1 MEYSYSLGKWAE
13 IIGGEVSGSP
23 SIHVEE
29 IITDS
34 RDFVHRNRN
43 VMFAALRTN
52 NNDGHKFIEHL
63 IDNGVKL
70 FLVDNQTIAEKFKES
85 AHFIICEN
93 TMKALQYMALHH
105 RLNCKWPFLAITG
118 SNGKTIV
125 KEWLYH
131 LLNSSI
137 SVYRSPRSYNSQLG
151 VPLSILQIKK
161 EYALSIIEAGISQA
175 GEMDRLK
182 NIVCPDYG
190 LLTWFGD
197 AHAEGFRTEEEKWN
211 EKMLLFADTKKTL
224 LHVPKQ
230 KWPLF
235 IDTKKNHFVSLSEHE
250 DADYCYNLQSSIE
263 SGELCITHRN
273 GKKFLLRYAFQDE
286 ASVRNLA
293 TCMVFINEFYPELLS
308 NALSA
313 VPNLP
318 TIQTR
323 LDITKGIQGST
334 IIHDYYSSDPESLR
348 IALNVLHKQAGKNK
362 KKIVILSE
370 FDQLGINDL
379 EMTRFLLNELSEF
392 EADKILLIGESFAHQ
407 KSTDKLKYYKNTDEF
422 LKRKNEWLPFLSNSV
437 VLIKGARKYALEKIG
452 REINLKTHQ
461 TKLEI
466 YPERIRHNLN
476 FFRTKLKSDTKI
488 MAMVKAMGY
497 GAGNV
502 ELALFLQQCGINY
515 LAVAFA
521 DEGAELRSAG
531 IHLPIMVM
539 NPEDDGW
546 EMCAE
551 HDLEPVIYSSHG
563 IKKLKEI
570 SYLLSEEKPL
580 RIHIEFDTG
589 MHRLGFKTQNALE
602 IGKEIIN
609 IKGIKVETVFSHF
622 VASENPEFDDF
633 SQKQWLELGR
643 AKEMLKMVLQT
654 EFLLHI
660 CNTAGVVRFPWAHA
674 DMVRLGIGLYGI
686 PACVEEKEHLKL
698 ALRWVSGI
706 SQIHELKENESVG
719 YGRKFMASK
728 NTRIATIPVGYA
740 DGFSRIFGNGNAT
753 LKIRGKHFPTAGNIC
768 MDMCMV
774 DIDATSKISENDEV
788 VIFET
793 IEELEDLAKAAGTI
807 PYEIISTISSRVK
820 RIYAYD

>member
-1 MEYSYSLGKWAE
+1 MEYLYTLGKWAE
-13 IIGGEVSGSP
+13 IIGGKVVGNP
-23 SIHVEE
+23 SIQVDE

-43 VMFAALRTN
+43 VMFAALRTK

-63 IDNGVKL
+63 IDNKVKL
-70 FLVDNQTIAEKFKES
+70 FLVDNSDIAEKFKEY

-93 TMKALQYMALHH
+93 TLIALQLMAGHH
-105 RLNCKWPFLAITG
+105 RLNCTWPFLAITG

-131 LLNSSI
+131 FLSPLI
-137 SVYRSPRSYNSQLG
+137 SVYKSPRSYNSQLG
-151 VPLSILQIKK
+151 VPLSILQIRK
-161 EYALSIIEAGISQA
+161 EYALSILEAGISQS
-175 GEMDRLK
+175 GEMEHLK
-182 NIVCPDYG
+182 TVIRPDYG

-197 AHAEGFRTEEEKWN
+197 AHAEGFKSEEEKWK
-211 EKMLLFADTKKTL
+211 EKILLFADTKKTL

-235 IDTKKNHFVSLSEHE
+235 IHTKKQHFVSLSEHE

-263 SGELCITHRN
+263 NGELCITHCSGR
-273 GKKFLLRYAFQDE
+273 KILLQHAFQDE
-286 ASVRNLA
+286 AVVRNLA
-293 TCMVFINEFYPELLS
+293 TCLVFIDVFYPEFLS
-308 NALSA
+308 SA
-313 VPNLP
+313 ISEVPHLP

-323 LDITKGIQGST
+323 LDITKGVQGST
-334 IIHDYYSSDPESLR
+334 IIHDYYSSDPDSLK

-370 FDQLGINDL
+370 FDQLGINEL
-379 EMTRFLLNELSEF
+379 EMNQFILNELSEF
-392 EADKILLIGESFAHQ
+392 EADKILLIGESFVRQ
-407 KSTDKLKYYKNTDEF
+407 KSTDKLKYYKNTNDF
-422 LKRKNEWLPFLSNSV
+422 LKRKNEWLPFISNSV

-466 YPERIRHNLN
+466 YPERIRHNIR
-476 FFRTKLKSDTKI
+476 FFRSKLKPNTKI

-502 ELALFLQQCGINY
+502 ELALFFQQCGINY

-521 DEGAELRSAG
+521 DEGVELRNAG

-539 NPEDDGW
+539 NPEHDGW

-551 HDLEPVIYSSHG
+551 HDLEPVIYSNHG
-563 IKKLKEI
+563 LNKLKEI

-589 MHRLGFKTQNALE
+589 MHRLGFKTQKASE
-602 IGKEIIN
+602 IGKELIK
-609 IKGIKVETVFSHF
+609 IKGIKVETAFTHF
-622 VASENPEFDDF
+622 VASENPEFDAF
-633 SQKQWLELGR
+633 SKKQWQELIVAAEELMKIIG
-643 AKEMLKMVLQT
+643 E
-654 EFLLHI
+654 EFILHI
-660 CNTAGVVRFPWAHA
+660 CNTAGTVRFPWAHA

-686 PACVEEKEHLKL
+686 PACMEEKEHLKL
-698 ALRWVSGI
+698 ALRWVTGV
-706 SQIHELKENESVG
+706 SQIHELKENETVG

-728 NTRIATIPVGYA
+728 NTKIATIPVGYA
-740 DGFSRIFGNGNAT
+740 DGFSRIYGNGQAT

-768 MDMCMV
+768 MDMCM
-774 DIDATSKISENDEV
+774 IDVSSLPQITENDEV
-788 VIFET
+788 IIFENL
-793 IEELEDLAKAAGTI
+793 EELESLAKTAGTI

-820 RIYAYD
+820 RVYAYD

>member
-13 IIGGEVSGSP
+13 IIGGKVLGNLS
-23 SIHVEE
+23 VQVDE

-43 VMFAALRTN
+43 IMFVALRTK

-63 IDNGVKL
+63 IHNGVKL
-70 FLVDNQTIAEKFKES
+70 FLVDNPEVAEKFKDN
-85 AHFIICEN
+85 AHFIISDN
-93 TMKALQYMALHH
+93 TLKALQLMAVYH
-105 RLNCKWPFLAITG
+105 RLNCTWPFLAITG

-131 LLNSSI
+131 LLNPSL

-161 EYALSIIEAGISQA
+161 EYALSIIEAGISQS
-175 GEMDRLK
+175 GEMARLK
-182 NIVCPDYG
+182 TIIRPDYG

-197 AHAEGFRTEEEKWN
+197 AHAEGFHSEEEKWK
-211 EKMLLFADTKKTL
+211 EKTLLFADTKKTL

-230 KWPLF
+230 KWNLF
-235 IDTKKNHFVSLSEHE
+235 NQTKNKQFVSLSEHE

-263 SGELCITHRN
+263 SGELCITHRK
-273 GKKFLLRYAFQDE
+273 GKKILLRHAFQDE
-286 ASVRNLA
+286 AGVRNLA
-293 TCMVFINEFYPELLS
+293 TCVVFINEFYPEFLS
-308 NALSA
+308 NAISA
-313 VPNLP
+313 IPQLP

-323 LDITKGIQGST
+323 LDITKGVQGST
-334 IIHDYYSSDPESLR
+334 IIHDYYSSDPDSLR

-370 FDQLGINDL
+370 FDQLGINES
-379 EMTRFLLNELSEF
+379 EMNRYILNELSEF
-392 EADKILLIGESFAHQ
+392 EADKILLIGESFVHQ

-422 LKRKNEWLPFLSNSV
+422 LKRKNEWLPFISNSV

-466 YPERIRHNLN
+466 YPERIRHNIN
-476 FFRTKLKSDTKI
+476 FFRSKLKPETKI

-521 DEGAELRSAG
+521 DEGVELRSAG

-551 HDLEPVIYSSHG
+551 HDLEPVIYSNHG

-570 SYLLSEEKPL
+570 SYLLSDVNPL
-580 RIHIEFDTG
+580 RIHIEFDSG
-589 MHRLGFKTQNALE
+589 MHRLGFKTPNAPE
-602 IGKEIIN
+602 IGKEIVK

-633 SQKQWLELGR
+633 SQKQWFELQR
-643 AKEMLKMVLQT
+643 AADELKKVLQKD
-654 EFLLHI
+654 FLLHI
-660 CNTAGVVRFPWAHA
+660 CNTSGAVRFPWAHA

-686 PACVEEKEHLKL
+686 PACTQEKEHLKL
-698 ALRWVSGI
+698 ALRWVTGV
-706 SQIHELKENESVG
+706 SQIHELKENETVG
-719 YGRKFMASK
+719 YGRKFKASK
-728 NTRIATIPVGYA
+728 KTRIATIPVGYA
-740 DGFSRIFGNGNAT
+740 DGFSRIFGNGKAS
-753 LKIRGKHFPTAGNIC
+753 LKIGGKHFPTAGNIC
-768 MDMCMV
+768 MDMCMI
-774 DIDATSKISENDEV
+774 DIGPTSKISENDEV
-788 VIFET
+788 IIFEN
-793 IEELEDLAKAAGTI
+793 IEELEALAKAAGTI
-807 PYEIISTISSRVK
+807 PYEIISTVSSRVK
-820 RIYAYD
+820 RVYAYD